1 MANPLP
7 NEIELYNRIKEEK
20 IHIHPLIWDVM
31 YHYLGDYISVIN
43 LVSSFY
49 IEKNAPMSIRDARMI
64 LAFTHRIKNVVDKIL
79 HPSTILEEDTQL
91 DKIKNKNISLHP
103 IIKEFFTH
111 YISNDTYG
119 INLCV
124 SFYLDPLDEQPIP
137 VEDVKKILGY
147 TTSMREFLERLR
159 EITYSY

>member
-1 MANPLP
+1 MANPIP
-7 NEIELYNRIKEEK
+7 NETELYERIKREQ

-43 LVSSFY
+43 LIASFY
-49 IEKNAPMSIRDARMI
+49 IEQNVPMPLRDARMI
-64 LAFTHRIKNVVDKIL
+64 LAFTHRIKDVVDKIL
-79 HPSTILEEDTQL
+79 HPTTILEEDGQL
-91 DKIKNKNISLHP
+91 DKIKGKNISLHP

-124 SFYLDPLDEQPIP
+124 SFYLDPLDEQPIL
-137 VEDVKKILGY
+137 VEDVKKILEY
-147 TTSMREFLERLR
+147 TSSMREFLERLR
-159 EITYSY
+159 EVTSPD